1 MSKTAA
7 SFRRKRAICRG
18 SVLQAGRTD
27 GVSKKLDTKQP
38 RGVKRE
44 CRVSGGPLGRRRA
57 RQKILHGRDRRCEW
71 KVRRKITAHQR
82 WATPARGSGS
92 WVHPLDAQ
100 TRPDCRARKYAA
112 DNGRP
117 TREGQRENGLSTIR
131 SSQGEEQACCTTAKS
146 GIRTIESSFSAHTA
160 HQRGQPF
167 RKGCPLLVVEAG
179 DITRG
184 GGSPCGYSRL
194 T

>member
-146 GIRTIESSFSAHTA
+146 GIQTLIVHFQRAMRTKEGGPSGKAALFWFYRQET
-160 HQRGQPF
+160 
-167 RKGCPLLVVEAG
+167 L
-179 DITRG
+179 RG
-184 GGSPCGYSRL
+184 GGSPCGYGRL